1 MGFSLPEI
9 ILPIVFI
16 WVFFSNE
23 VVYTILIW
31 VCICFFFFFSF
42 SHRTVAAC
50 FVAELLWR
58 IVMSLTVSFFI
69 GFRVGN
75 LDGEFLSNKVISS
88 NHVRQY
94 ATDLKS

>member
-1 MGFSLPEI
+1 
-9 ILPIVFI
+9 
-16 WVFFSNE
+16 
-23 VVYTILIW
+23 
-31 VCICFFFFFSF
+31 
-42 SHRTVAAC
+42 
-50 FVAELLWR
+50 
-58 IVMSLTVSFFI
+58 MSLTVSFFI